1 MDKTLRVFLPAL
13 LVLCSVSSTRGQASA
28 ASPEDAEALIQAG
41 HWKRART
48 LLEPAVKTHPDN
60 APYAFLLAQVK
71 MAFQDFQ
78 GALPLAQ
85 HAVELD
91 GKNSNY
97 HLKLGQIYGE
107 LAARAS
113 LFAAGSL
120 AIKFRKEVET
130 ALELDGKNLEALD
143 SMLQFKYEA
152 PGLMGGDKAAASAL
166 ADTIARLNPTRGYLA
181 QAELAE
187 LEKKPAEQEN
197 NYLKAVEANPQSYQA
212 QISLARFL
220 TSPPQAKLAAAIE
233 HAQRAIQIDPSRA
246 AAYGIL
252 ARAYTLSQRWKDLE
266 ALLTSAEK
274 NVPDDLCAYYEAARA
289 GLETG
294 KDFPRAEAYAKRY
307 LAQEPEGEEPD
318 WADAHRL
325 LGLVYEK
332 EGRSAEAGT
341 EIETALRIR
350 PNFKAA
356 KEDLRRVGK

>member
-1 MDKTLRVFLPAL
+1 MDQTPRVFLPAL
-13 LVLCSVSSTRGQASA
+13 LVLCSLLSARVQASA
-28 ASPEDAEALIQAG
+28 ASSEDAEGLIQAG

-48 LLEPAVKTHPDN
+48 LLEPAAKAHPDN
-60 APYAFLLAQVK
+60 AQYAFLLAQVK

-107 LAARAS
+107 LAAQAS

-143 SMLQFKYEA
+143 SMMQFKYEA

-166 ADTIARLNPTRGYLA
+166 ADTIARLNPTQGYLA
-181 QAELAE
+181 RAELAE

-197 NYLKAVEANPQSYQA
+197 DYLKAAEADPQSYQA
-212 QISLARFL
+212 QTSLARFL
-220 TSPPQAKLAAAIE
+220 TSPPQAKLTVAVE

-246 AAYGIL
+246 AAYGVL
-252 ARAYTLSQRWKDLE
+252 ARAYALSQRWNDLE
-266 ALLTSAEK
+266 MLLANAEK
-274 NVPDDLCAYYEAARA
+274 NIPDDLCAYYEAARA

-294 KDFPRAEAYAKRY
+294 KDFPRAEAYAKKY

-318 WADAHRL
+318 WAEAHRL

-332 EGRSAEAGT
+332 EGRGAEARA
-341 EIETALRIR
+341 EIEAALRIR
-350 PNFKAA
+350 PNFRAA
-356 KEDLRRVGK
+356 KEDLRRLGK